1 MKELGHESHILV
13 ADNTTSG
20 DATVTQ
26 TGKPG
31 KLGLTVKRGLRRLY
45 SDYLWRDKESDH
57 GYIPEWRF
65 ARPSM
70 DEIVSRVPFEPDLII
85 AYWTSYFV
93 DERQLRDL
101 SQRFRAPVFRY
112 LMDMA
117 PITGGCHYAFDCE
130 GYFNRCGRCPGIA
143 SKRDNDLSRAEWIS
157 KSESLDQMSLLY
169 LAASSQLMDQLAS
182 GSLSR
187 KKPRELLPI
196 SVSPEFFAPRDSA
209 AARVNLNIPLEPF
222 VIFFGAQ
229 VLHEKRKGMG
239 LLLESLKILATQLS
253 EEERKGVF
261 LMYAGN
267 GADLDLPFP
276 NKYIGYVDRHG
287 LADAYQAADLF
298 ACPSIEDS
306 GPLMINESLM
316 SGTPVVCFHMGVGRD
331 LVHTGQTGYRARL
344 GDAKDF
350 ADGLLGLIRQKPSER
365 RAVRES
371 CREYALELLH
381 PIVQAKRLLEFES
394 HYDYDTLRKG
404 VARVDDSVS
413 VAR

>member
-13 ADNTTSG
+13 ADNTTDG
-20 DATVTQ
+20 DPSVTQ
-26 TGKPG
+26 SDKPG
-31 KLGLTVKRGLRRLY
+31 KLGLTIKRGLRRLY

-65 ARPSM
+65 ARPSI
-70 DEIVSRVPFEPDLII
+70 DEIVGKVPFEPDLII

-93 DERQLRDL
+93 GERHLREL
-101 SQRFRAPVFRY
+101 SQRFQAPVFRY

-143 SKRDNDLSRAEWIS
+143 SKRDDDMSRAEWLT
-157 KSESLDQMSLLY
+157 KSECLGQTPLLY
-169 LAASSQLMDQLAS
+169 LAASSQLMDQLGN

-187 KKPRELLPI
+187 EKPRELLPI
-196 SVSPEFFAPRDSA
+196 SVSPEFFEPRDSA
-209 AARVNLNIPLEPF
+209 AARANLNIPSEPF

-239 LLLESLKILATQLS
+239 LLLESLKIVAAQLS
-253 EEERKGVF
+253 EAERKGVF

-267 GADLDLPFP
+267 GADLDFPFP
-276 NKYIGYVDRHG
+276 NKYIGYVDRQG

-331 LVHTGQTGYRARL
+331 LVHTGQTGYRAEL

-350 ADGLLGLIRQKPSER
+350 ADGLLSLIRQKPSER
-365 RAVRES
+365 RAMRER
-371 CREYALELLH
+371 CRDYALELLH
-381 PIVQAKRLLEFES
+381 PITQAKRLLELEAR
-394 HYDYDTLRKG
+394 YDYDTLRQDT
-404 VARVDDSVS
+404 ARVHDSFS